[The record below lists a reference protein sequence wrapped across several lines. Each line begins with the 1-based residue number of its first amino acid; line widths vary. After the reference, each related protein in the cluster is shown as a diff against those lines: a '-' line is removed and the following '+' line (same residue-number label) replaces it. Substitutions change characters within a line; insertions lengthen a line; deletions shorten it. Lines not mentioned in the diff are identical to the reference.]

1 MDAACPFCTIVT
13 EERFLKEGTHA
24 YVIFSNPRLMP
35 GHLLVIPRRHVYALS
50 ELNEDEKKEIV
61 DLLVEFQTKI
71 LSKIS
76 TGCDVRLNY
85 KPYVK
90 NSRTHV
96 SHMHFHL
103 LPRSF
108 QDELQ
113 EKAEKYKDPLYQDL
127 EEREKIEI
135 SELLK

>member
-1 MDAACPFCTIVT
+1 MDSNCPFCTISK
-13 EERFLKEGTHA
+13 EERLLKETTQA
-24 YVIFSNPRLMP
+24 FVIFSNPRLMP
-35 GHLLVIPRRHVYALS
+35 GHLLVIPKRHVYALS
-50 ELNEDEKKEIV
+50 ELNEEEKKEIF

-71 LSKIS
+71 LTKLS

-113 EKAEKYKDPLYQDL
+113 EKAERHKDPLYQDL
-127 EEREKIEI
+127 SDTEKLEI
-135 SELLK
+135 GKLLT

>member
-1 MDAACPFCTIVT
+1 MDTNCPFCTIAT

-24 YVIFSNPRLMP
+24 YVIFSNPRLMR
-35 GHLLVIPRRHVYALS
+35 GHLLVIPKRHVYALS
-50 ELNEDEKKEIV
+50 ELNEDEKKEIF

-71 LSKIS
+71 LSKLS

-127 EEREKIEI
+127 EESEKSEI
-135 SELLK
+135 AKLLA